1 MNTHQEAVSV
11 CDKALRNNFLP
22 SVAVRLVAGSI
33 HLTVGCPTSSAQG
46 PEPKCYKPP
55 KTCKQCLRQT
65 NQNRILKTLLPKPCC
80 KKQGAASC
88 LTTKTCYFSKTP
100 EWGQKIGT
108 KTGRARSLPSS
119 QECEAGCSNQR
130 DGQAKGSDVM
140 CVAIFFFW
148 LLKRGSGS
156 PSLRLRH
163 QFRDVPFGHFTRGA
177 SRLQNL
183 YRSLRRSIYT
193 WAASTAKSVRLHL
206 LTRAGIP
213 YPILSLIELIMM
225 NMSKPALCPPS
236 FQMSFF
242 IVSL

>member
-1 MNTHQEAVSV
+1 MRHLAAVNTHQEAVSV

-33 HLTVGCPTSSAQG
+33 HLTVGCPTSSAQW

-130 DGQAKGSDVM
+130 DGQAKGRHAQPTM
-140 CVAIFFFW
+140 PMKPQRLAGRERFW
-148 LLKRGSGS
+148 KARRHRKHHPRWTPFLGPNGAPLKK
-156 PSLRLRH
+156 RL
-163 QFRDVPFGHFTRGA
+163 
-177 SRLQNL
+177 
-183 YRSLRRSIYT
+183 
-193 WAASTAKSVRLHL
+193 
-206 LTRAGIP
+206 
-213 YPILSLIELIMM
+213 
-225 NMSKPALCPPS
+225 
-236 FQMSFF
+236 
-242 IVSL
+242 